1 MSYTDSI
8 VLLIMKGNALRT
20 QRTALGMTQKELAL
34 ALGVDSNTVA
44 RYERNELGIP
54 EPVARL
60 VMLIQPKKQEG

>member
-8 VLLIMKGNALRT
+8 VLLIMKGKALRT

-34 ALGVDSNTVA
+34 ALGVNSNTVA

>member
-1 MSYTDSI
+1 
-8 VLLIMKGNALRT
+8 MKGKALRT

-34 ALGVDSNTVA
+34 ALGVNSNTVA